1 MAIGK
6 RKYGPQ
12 NIMRMLYLQNVEFC
26 RWFSENKRTM
36 FSSRL
41 HTQVHECRCKYRVP
55 STDIFPSNLGYNV
68 AIYCVLLHNA
78 IIYNLLLC
86 FELLAIWNKP
96 LHHAPLNSQNYCT
109 LVTLPAF
116 NSALFPSQAIQL
128 TLPTRSM
135 VSDSHRRLHAV
146 NEEEIN
152 NLLDTVDSKNTF
164 LNR

>member
-26 RWFSENKRTM
+26 RWFSEN
-36 FSSRL
+36 
-41 HTQVHECRCKYRVP
+41 KYRVP